1 MMLFDPYAY
10 DLARSARHS
19 APSSGAGAR
28 GEAENAEA
36 RLRQAPAAA
45 GAALIEAAL
54 LAVPLEVR
62 SLLWRGLR
70 EAASGALDVWERT
83 PGHSGAP
90 PALAVQHAGK
100 PQFQTSMLRAQTLAN
115 WHRLMGL
122 ELRLAV
128 EALERL
134 TVAAAAHVAR
144 AWARL
149 AEQCARVGQLY
160 SELKRRAGAV
170 TAQAIVRWELRL
182 LRYRSSPVLASLIYD

>member
-10 DLARSARHS
+10 DLARSARPA
-19 APSSGAGAR
+19 APSSG
-28 GEAENAEA
+28 
-36 RLRQAPAAA
+36 A

-54 LAVPLEVR
+54 LAVPQEAR
-62 SLLWRGLR
+62 QMLWRGLR

-90 PALAVQHAGK
+90 PVLAVQHAGK
-100 PQFQTSMLRAQTLAN
+100 PQFQASMLRAQTLAN

-134 TVAAAAHVAR
+134 TVAVAANVAR

-160 SELKRRAGAV
+160 SELARRAGEV

-182 LRYRSSPVLASLIYD
+182 LRYRSSPVLAPLIYN